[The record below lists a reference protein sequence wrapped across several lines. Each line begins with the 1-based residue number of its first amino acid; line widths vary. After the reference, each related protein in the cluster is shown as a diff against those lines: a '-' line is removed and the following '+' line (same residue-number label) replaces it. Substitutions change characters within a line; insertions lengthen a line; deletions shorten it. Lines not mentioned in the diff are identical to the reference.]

1 MSFKSTFCSSPW
13 IHMRITHDGTFDYCR
28 WGNNSASKFNISD
41 THPVDFFQKHM
52 APVRSAL
59 LDGKML
65 FECKGCYQM
74 EQYQKVSG
82 RQRQLLKIGVQLDQF
97 EKTLA
102 SSPWAKTFA
111 DNKFTQMPQDWQVDL
126 GNYCNSACVFCSP
139 RWSSKLATE
148 HFKLGLIQQMP
159 PESWTNDPK
168 LIQKFIDTLIVSSN
182 IQYIHFIGGE
192 TLITP
197 AFKTILVALIQA
209 GLHRTATIGL
219 TTNLFVWRPDIV
231 ELLQQFQGVNLG
243 MSVEAFAPVNDYVR
257 WPSTLDTVIEN
268 TNRWIS
274 IAKEHNWHMQFRTTP
289 TVLSIANLLSV
300 YDMAWQHSIAVES
313 CNFLQDPNYMRPV
326 VLPKNIRDSIVSVM
340 KNWIAQHPTDLPDH
354 VINTRDPNIAQAQIV
369 QDLQSYVNYLENSQD
384 ESHRLPN
391 LIVYLKK
398 LESNRNNS
406 ILTYLPEYEELF
418 RSVGY

>member
-1 MSFKSTFCSSPW
+1 MSFESTFCSSPW
-13 IHMRITHDGTFDYCR
+13 LHMRITHDGTFNYCR
-28 WGNNSASKFNISD
+28 WGYNSASKFNIRD
-41 THPVDFFQKHM
+41 TSPIDFFQKHM
-52 APVRSAL
+52 TPVRDAL
-59 LDGKML
+59 LAGKSVP
-65 FECKGCYQM
+65 ECSVCHQM
-74 EQYQKVSG
+74 EQHQKVSG
-82 RQRQLLKIGVQLDQF
+82 RQRQLLKIGVRPEQF

-102 SSPWAKTFA
+102 SSPWAKIFA
-111 DNKFTQMPQDWQVDL
+111 ADKFTQTPQDWQIDL

-139 RWSSKLATE
+139 GSSSKLASE
-148 HFKLGLIQQMP
+148 YFKLGLIQQMP
-159 PESWTNDPK
+159 PEPWTNK
-168 LIQKFIDTLIVSSN
+168 TELIQRFVDTLTVSSN

-268 TNRWIS
+268 TNRWIK

-289 TVLSIANLLSV
+289 TALSISNLLSV

-313 CNFLQDPNYMRPV
+313 CDFLQDPDYMRPG
-326 VLPKNIRDSIVSVM
+326 VLPKIIRDSIVSAM
-340 KNWIAQHPTDLPDH
+340 KTWITQHPIDLLDH
-354 VINTRDPNIAQAQIV
+354 VINTRDPNIAQSQIV
-369 QDLQSYVNYLENSQD
+369 QDLKSYVNYLENSQD
-384 ESHRLPN
+384 EGHRLPD
-391 LIVYLKK
+391 LIAYLKK
-398 LESNRNNS
+398 LESNRNNR

-418 RSVGY
+418 RSAGY

>member
-1 MSFKSTFCSSPW
+1 MGFESTFCSSPW
-13 IHMRITHDGTFDYCR
+13 LHMRITHDGTFDYCR
-28 WGNNSASKFNISD
+28 WGHKSASKFNISS
-41 THPVDFFQKHM
+41 THPIDFFQRHM
-52 APVRSAL
+52 TPVRDAL
-59 LDGKML
+59 LAGKSVP
-65 FECKGCYQM
+65 ECSACYQM
-74 EQYQKVSG
+74 EQHQKVSG
-82 RQRQLLKIGVQLDQF
+82 RQRQLLKIGVGLEQF

-102 SSPWAKTFA
+102 SSPWAKIFA
-111 DNKFTQMPQDWQVDL
+111 ADEFAQTPQDWQVDL

-139 RWSSKLATE
+139 VSSSKLAAE

-159 PESWTNDPK
+159 PESWTNRPE
-168 LIQKFIDTLIVSSN
+168 LIQRFVDTLTVSSN

-219 TTNLFVWRPDIV
+219 TTNLFVWRQDIV

-268 TNRWIS
+268 TGRWIK
-274 IAKEHNWHMQFRTTP
+274 IAKEHNWHMQFRITP
-289 TVLSIANLLSV
+289 TVLSISNLLSV

-313 CNFLQDPNYMRPV
+313 CNFLQDPDFMRPG
-326 VLPKNIRDSIVSVM
+326 VLPKDMRDSIVSAM
-340 KNWIAQHPTDLPDH
+340 KNWIVQHPIALPDH
-354 VINTRDPNIAQAQIV
+354 VINTRDPNIAQTQMV

-391 LIVYLKK
+391 LIAYLKK
-398 LESNRNNS
+398 LEGNRNNS

>member
-1 MSFKSTFCSSPW
+1 MSFESTFCSSPW
-13 IHMRITHDGTFDYCR
+13 LHMRITNGGEFDYCR
-28 WGNNSASKFNISD
+28 WGHKSASRLNIRD
-41 THPVDFFQKHM
+41 TSPIEFFQKHM
-52 APVRSAL
+52 TPVRNAL
-59 LDGKML
+59 LAGESIP
-65 FECKGCYQM
+65 ECNACYQM
-74 EQYQKVSG
+74 EQHQKVSG
-82 RQRQLLKIGVQLDQF
+82 RQRQLLKIGVGLEQF

-102 SSPWAKTFA
+102 SSPWVNTFA
-111 DNKFTQMPQDWQVDL
+111 ADKFEQTPQDWQVDL

-139 RWSSKLATE
+139 EFSSKLATE
-148 HFKLGLIQQMP
+148 HLKLGLIQQLP
-159 PESWTNDPK
+159 PEPWANSPE
-168 LIQKFIDTLIVSSN
+168 LIQRFVDTLAVSSN

-219 TTNLFVWRPDIV
+219 TTNLFVWRQDVV

-268 TNRWIS
+268 TNRWIK
-274 IAKEHNWHMQFRTTP
+274 IAKQHNWHMQFRITP
-289 TVLSIANLLSV
+289 TVLSISNLLSV

-313 CNFLQDPNYMRPV
+313 CNFLQDPDYMRPG
-326 VLPKNIRDSIVSVM
+326 VLPKNMRDSIVSAM
-340 KNWIAQHPTDLPDH
+340 KTWIEQHPTDLVDR
-354 VINTRDPNIAQAQIV
+354 VINTRDPNIAQSQIV
-369 QDLQSYVNYLENSQD
+369 QDLTSYVNYLDNSQD

-391 LIVYLKK
+391 LVAYLKK
-398 LESNRNNS
+398 LEGNRHNS

-418 RSVGY
+418 RSAGY